1 MITAVNHMHPSLGG
15 APLILPGQKK
25 GGGGGEGGEV
35 LKVNLQLNGFSFKMQ
50 HTTL

>member
-25 GGGGGEGGEV
+25 GGGGGFT
-35 LKVNLQLNGFSFKMQ
+35 QLVSFTPPKRHNGISRNFNGN
-50 HTTL
+50 